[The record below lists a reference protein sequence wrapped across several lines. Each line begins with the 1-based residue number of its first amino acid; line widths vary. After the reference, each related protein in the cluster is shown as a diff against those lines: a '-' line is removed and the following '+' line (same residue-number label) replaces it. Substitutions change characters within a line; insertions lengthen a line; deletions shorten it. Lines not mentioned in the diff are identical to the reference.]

1 MLLWDLWIW
10 KYCFFSRKT
19 VLCCYAAFPQPLTVN
34 CSKVGF
40 WFCFFLKSTVKKEM
54 INLHHL
60 TWSTAITLVIMGSDN
75 HLISNHSNKATLTSA
90 NSHTDTL
97 KPVPTLWEH
106 QGCTLGCL
114 FLFTWAEQLNNQAS
128 SAFFHS
134 NNNPMSQVPKQVI
147 PSSPIFLDF
156 QKHTLLSHNFESTL
170 SLIFTNGTGKSHFTL
185 SNRHNS
191 FCLFCS
197 PLP

>member
-1 MLLWDLWIW
+1 MGPLDLEVLLFL
-10 KYCFFSRKT
+10 KKNCALL
-19 VLCCYAAFPQPLTVN
+19 LCCIPTAFNSELLQG
-34 CSKVGF
+34 GF
-40 WFCFFLKSTVKKEM
+40 LVLFFLKSTVKKEM

-60 TWSTAITLVIMGSDN
+60 TWSTAITLVIIGSDN

-185 SNRHNS
+185 PNGHNS
-191 FCLFCS
+191 FCLFSS